1 MKLKFMKSFK
11 YLCLVTCLS
20 LMAFS
25 SLNKSESS
33 QKYKCMIQMK
43 NYEGEGAYIVISL
56 VNPKGEY
63 EKTVYVQGDDE
74 KWYQDIT
81 EWWNFQSKVDENI
94 DAITGATISGGNR
107 TISIIEIPDDKLNK
121 GYKIRFETSVEQ
133 QKHYIDD
140 VEFRLT
146 TETVNSRVEG
156 KGFIRYIRI
165 LPQ

>member
-63 EKTVYVQGDDE
+63 EKTLYVQGDDE
-74 KWYQDIT
+74 
-81 EWWNFQSKVDENI
+81 NS
-94 DAITGATISGGNR
+94 TI
-107 TISIIEIPDDKLNK
+107 L
-121 GYKIRFETSVEQ
+121 
-133 QKHYIDD
+133 
-140 VEFRLT
+140 
-146 TETVNSRVEG
+146 
-156 KGFIRYIRI
+156 
-165 LPQ
+165 